1 VQKVFLGRPLPSA
14 QIKPLPPS
22 TDNLGTT
29 FKRLGKNPVMD
40 SAVQVELQRQTKV
53 IRRGSQINPKIHR
66 KQERDPRWGAVF
78 AGTEMRRRESL

>member
-1 VQKVFLGRPLPSA
+1 VQNVFLGRPLPSA
-14 QIKPLPPS
+14 QINPLPPS

-53 IRRGSQINPKIHR
+53 IRRGSQINPKIYR
-66 KQERDPRWGAVF
+66 KQERDPKIGSGVCWNR
-78 AGTEMRRRESL
+78 MRRRESL

>member
-14 QIKPLPPS
+14 QINPLPPS

-29 FKRLGKNPVMD
+29 FNRLGKNPVMD

-53 IRRGSQINPKIHR
+53 IRKGASFADYPICTETGERMIR
-66 KQERDPRWGAVF
+66 KLASGQYRLY
-78 AGTEMRRRESL
+78 SK

>member
-14 QIKPLPPS
+14 QINPLPPS

-29 FKRLGKNPVMD
+29 FNRLGKKPVMD

-53 IRRGSQINPKIHR
+53 IRRGSQFNPNKYR
-66 KQERDPRWGAVF
+66 KQEGDPGLRSGACWDRN
-78 AGTEMRRRESL
+78 AS